1 MINTNNIKLDE
12 KRFNGYQEQNNGQE
26 EELTNLKPIS
36 KINIFVGANN
46 SGKSMFMRL
55 LSTTKDFLVDTSV
68 IEISEETKEFF
79 SKYSELIQ
87 NKFST
92 LYVVDGVSKNS
103 ILEYLQ
109 VFLGKIPAHPE
120 FSSLLLYINTLK
132 RNLESAV
139 KININSTFNHTN
151 GYQHI
156 DPFSPDD
163 IEKIVFE
170 SENALAIVNK
180 IIDNCKDNE
189 SKDAKRVYIP
199 VLRGLRLLTN
209 QSSQERGFTDYYKE
223 TTDKDYFT
231 DFDNKPT
238 IFSGLGFYKELTD
251 LLLGNNEQRISVQK
265 YQEFIRE
272 NLFENKKVELIPN
285 QTTKT
290 VIVKIGDEIEREIHL
305 LGDGIQSAIILTFLP
320 FVTNEPTYFFIE
332 EPEIYLHPGLQRKI
346 LEFFNSDE
354 WKHHKFFMT
363 THSNHFLDIT
373 IDIKDVSIFTFR
385 KRLEDGE
392 HNEKSANFTIEA
404 VDGTDQSSLE
414 LLGVRNSSVFL
425 VNATIWVE
433 GITDRWYLRKML
445 NSYMEFLEKK
455 KKLNRKLEEDV
466 HYCFVEYS
474 GSNITHWSFLNKEDH
489 PIVVKRLC
497 AKAMVVVDDD
507 GGKKAERKK
516 ELLEVLTKKN
526 LIVLPCNEI
535 ENLLPYKII
544 KSIVA
549 EYEKVDES
557 ELPDINYEFYKDKYL
572 GSFIHENILLNK
584 KPRRKGGYK
593 TDSGTIKD
601 KRIFCE
607 KALDK
612 IEFSKLPNS
621 TQKVIKDIYNFIVK
635 QNS

>member
-1 MINTNNIKLDE
+1 MKANNIKLND
-12 KRFNGYQEQNNGQE
+12 KFKHYQERIE
-26 EELTNLKPIS
+26 TKSTKIEALKPIS

-55 LSTTKDFLVDTSV
+55 LSTM
-68 IEISEETKEFF
+68 KEFPVHA
-79 SKYSELIQ
+79 K
-87 NKFST
+87 
-92 LYVVDGVSKNS
+92 S
-103 ILEYLQ
+103 IDKLEQ
-109 VFLGKIPAHPE
+109 EIKKILPHHEKLVNE
-120 FSSLLLYINTLK
+120 FSNIESISYSPPTIFPIDWFKKFFEGEAIGSDANLNDCKTRIIGLRDDYDKLCNLGEGSFTLD
-132 RNLESAV
+132 SADEKVMISPNKV
-139 KININSTFNHTN
+139 KEIKQLAEN
-151 GYQHI
+151 G
-156 DPFSPDD
+156 
-163 IEKIVFE
+163 K
-170 SENALAIVNK
+170 K
-180 IIDNCKDNE
+180 IIDNILDELKDINDI
-189 SKDAKRVYIP
+189 KVNTVYIP
-199 VLRGLRLLTN
+199 VLRGLRPLDN
-209 QSSQERGFTDYYKE
+209 AFTDYYK
-223 TTDKDYFT
+223 TTTERDYFT
-231 DFDNKPT
+231 DNLTVNSIKPPD
-238 IFSGLGFYKELTD
+238 IFTGLGFYND
-251 LLLGNNEQRISVQK
+251 LDKLKNGIDIDRNKISEYQK
-265 YQEFIRE
+265 FISE
-272 NLFENKKVELIPN
+272 NLFEDENVVLTAFKDKN
-285 QTTKT
+285 GNGKT
-290 VIVKIGDEIEREIHL
+290 VLAQIGNETEREIHL

-320 FVTNEPTYFFIE
+320 FVTKESTYFFIE
-332 EPEIYLHPGLQRKI
+332 EPEMYLHPGLQRKI

-354 WKHHKFFMT
+354 CKQHKFFMT

-385 KRLEDGE
+385 KKLQNTSEE
-392 HNEKSANFTIEA
+392 FVIEA